1 MPPILISVHT
11 TPMPTTFA
19 EERATLPLVGYEV
32 QVIRDALS
40 DYRREWINNVRD
52 CREGRRPNMSL
63 EGAEMILEDTE
74 RLMRLL
80 SECAA

>member
-1 MPPILISVHT
+1 
-11 TPMPTTFA
+11 
-19 EERATLPLVGYEV
+19 
-32 QVIRDALS
+32 VIRDALS

>member
-1 MPPILISVHT
+1 ML
-11 TPMPTTFA
+11 TFT
-19 EERATLPLVGYEV
+19 EERATLPLQGYEV

>member
-1 MPPILISVHT
+1 MR
-11 TPMPTTFA
+11 TFA

-32 QVIRDALS
+32 QVMRDALS
-40 DYRREWINNVRD
+40 DYRRMWIDNIRD

-74 RLMRLL
+74 RLMRIL
-80 SECAA
+80 SERAA

>member
-1 MPPILISVHT
+1 MR
-11 TPMPTTFA
+11 TFA

-40 DYRREWINNVRD
+40 NYRREWIDNIRD
-52 CREGRRPNMSL
+52 CRAGRRPNMSL

-80 SECAA
+80 SERAN

>member
-1 MPPILISVHT
+1 ML
-11 TPMPTTFA
+11 TFT
-19 EERATLPLVGYEV
+19 EERATLPLQGYEV

-63 EGAEMILEDTE
+63 EGAEMILADCEN
-74 RLMRLL
+74 LMRRL

>member
-1 MPPILISVHT
+1 
-11 TPMPTTFA
+11 MPTTFA
-19 EERATLPLVGYEV
+19 EERATLPLQGYEV

-63 EGAEMILEDTE
+63 EGAEMILQDTE

-80 SECAA
+80 SECAS

>member
-1 MPPILISVHT
+1 ML
-11 TPMPTTFA
+11 TFA
-19 EERATLPLVGYEV
+19 EERATLPLQGYEV

-74 RLMRLL
+74 RLMRRL

>member
-1 MPPILISVHT
+1 MK
-11 TPMPTTFA
+11 TFA

-40 DYRREWINNVRD
+40 NYRREWINNVRD
-52 CREGRRPNMSL
+52 CREGLRPNMSL

-74 RLMRLL
+74 RLMRLV
-80 SECAA
+80 SERAA